1 MFFTIVKISWVL
13 SYCALI
19 AQVLK
24 LNGIVPLVALLRS
37 PSIEVAQTASA
48 ALRSLSFK
56 NNNNKEEIH
65 RCSGVTEAVS
75 LLRDTDSAEI
85 QKQLT
90 GTNLLCILCKF
101 TRPVCSNKVFAS
113 DNPLLVLLFAARNG
127 DLQGVNK

>member
-1 MFFTIVKISWVL
+1 MFFKVIELSWVF

-24 LNGIVPLVALLRS
+24 LNGILPLVALLRS
-37 PSIEVAQTASA
+37 PSIEVKQTASA

-56 NNNNKEEIH
+56 NNNNKEEIQ
-65 RCSGVTEAVS
+65 RYSGVTEAAT

-90 GTNLLCILCKF
+90 GTNLL
-101 TRPVCSNKVFAS
+101 
-113 DNPLLVLLFAARNG
+113 
-127 DLQGVNK
+127 

>member
-1 MFFTIVKISWVL
+1 MQFCVTCFFWVAAVAVPCLCLYTAGIGSSTMFFKVLEISWVF

-24 LNGIVPLVALLRS
+24 LNGILPLVALLRS
-37 PSIEVAQTASA
+37 PSIEVNQTASA

-65 RCSGVTEAVS
+65 RCSGVTEAVT

-85 QKQLT
+85 HKQLT
-90 GTNLLCILCKF
+90 GTNLL
-101 TRPVCSNKVFAS
+101 
-113 DNPLLVLLFAARNG
+113 
-127 DLQGVNK
+127 